1 MLLFALVVT
10 NAGVLVSALEGMT
23 KIPVAS
29 PAAPNCGGTAVY
41 GIQNAVV
48 EPEELELPPLEE
60 LELLDEE
67 PPLLEELLEEVPPPL
82 EELEP
87 PEEEP
92 LLLEEEL
99 LPPEDE
105 LLPPEDELLLPPD
118 EELLEE
124 PPLLELDEEE
134 LLELDEELLELD
146 EELLELEELE
156 PEDDESLSWWQPA
169 SARRATIE
177 RTNGVVFAAMLP
189 PRLFKLFLRSR
200 KYSAIVQER

>member
-1 MLLFALVVT
+1 MLLFGLEVT
-10 NAGVLVSALEGMT
+10 NAGVLVSALEGIT

-29 PAAPNCGGTAVY
+29 PDAPNCGGTAVY
-41 GIQNAVV
+41 GIQNPVV

-67 PPLLEELLEEVPPPL
+67 PPLLEELLLLEEVPPPL

-92 LLLEEEL
+92 LLLEEEVP
-99 LPPEDE
+99 PPEEE

-124 PPLLELDEEE
+124 PPLLELDDEE

-156 PEDDESLSWWQPA
+156 PADDELSSWWQAA

-177 RTNGVVFAAMLP
+177 RTNGVVFAAMFP
-189 PRLFKLFLRSR
+189 PR
-200 KYSAIVQER
+200 